1 VINIWCM
8 SDSYIDVDK
17 EVQFEVEV
25 KESDLDAEED
35 SVMEE

>member
-1 VINIWCM
+1 M

-17 EVQFEVEV
+17 EIQFEVEV
-25 KESDLDAEED
+25 KENDLDAEGD